1 MLVSLLFLLRGVLI
15 AGEEI
20 PAPDGR
26 LFGVVMDSS
35 SRLPVEFANIALY
48 NSLDSSLVTG
58 GITDAAGSFELKHL
72 PDGDYYL
79 MVQFIGYEQ
88 MTIPGIRIAPK
99 ERRINLGTIMMGT
112 TAFQLQEAEVVATKS
127 YTEYKLDRKVI
138 NVDQDISNTGA
149 SAAQVLEKSPAVRV
163 DIEGNVS
170 LRGSTNFIVFID
182 GKPSVLDGQ
191 EALQQIPAN
200 TIENIEIITNPSVK
214 YDPDGTSGIININ
227 LKKNKLKGFSGIIDL
242 TAGTG
247 DKYAGDLYLNYKTG
261 RFNFY
266 GGIDWNDRKFR
277 GNSFATR
284 ESYNGDTTDF
294 REAANELIMSR
305 NGLNFKGGIDYYL
318 ADKTTVSVG
327 GEYGNGGFGF
337 ANLRDVHDYTP
348 MKNYERYFIDDNTIE
363 WDRYFYSLNAGLV
376 QQFRQEGHEMR
387 FFAFY
392 SKRDGSQNQD
402 KQETDTD
409 ENYVPL
415 EQDPDL
421 IRSTEEGPTDNIRI
435 ELDYA
440 KPVFENGKFEAGY
453 HYRLDY
459 DDESSYLEYYDYQ
472 ASDWAR
478 DEEFTKS
485 SVFDRS
491 IHAVFGIFSHEV
503 VGFQYQ
509 LGLRGEYTYRSI
521 DVTSPDNPPQSS
533 VLDRFDYFPSV
544 HVSKSLNEVNQLMAS
559 YSRRIERPRGHYLEP
574 FVMYIDENTRRVG
587 NPDLLPEYTDSYEL
601 GYLRAFNAGSF
612 NIEAYYRNTRDKM
625 TRVTYYDTASQY
637 FINTFY
643 NVNKEKALGLE
654 SSFIY
659 DITKWFNLNL
669 STTFYNYRL
678 DDLTGENAEY
688 RSSNNWDARLIAAFK
703 LPTNTAFQVNFT
715 YNGPSITAQGRA
727 ESVYYTDLTLRQE
740 FFKRGLGITLKLSD
754 VFATNTSETWTSGPN
769 FQAYEYR
776 ERESR
781 VFMVTLSYRINNFKK
796 TAAYQSSNVDDGA
809 GM

>member
-1 MLVSLLFLLRGVLI
+1 
-15 AGEEI
+15 
-20 PAPDGR
+20 
-26 LFGVVMDSS
+26 
-35 SRLPVEFANIALY
+35 
-48 NSLDSSLVTG
+48 
-58 GITDAAGSFELKHL
+58 
-72 PDGDYYL
+72 
-79 MVQFIGYEQ
+79 
-88 MTIPGIRIAPK
+88 
-99 ERRINLGTIMMGT
+99 
-112 TAFQLQEAEVVATKS
+112 
-127 YTEYKLDRKVI
+127 
-138 NVDQDISNTGA
+138 
-149 SAAQVLEKSPAVRV
+149 
-163 DIEGNVS
+163 
-170 LRGSTNFIVFID
+170 
-182 GKPSVLDGQ
+182 
-191 EALQQIPAN
+191 
-200 TIENIEIITNPSVK
+200 
-214 YDPDGTSGIININ
+214 
-227 LKKNKLKGFSGIIDL
+227 
-242 TAGTG
+242 
-247 DKYAGDLYLNYKTG
+247 
-261 RFNFY
+261 
-266 GGIDWNDRKFR
+266 
-277 GNSFATR
+277 
-284 ESYNGDTTDF
+284 
-294 REAANELIMSR
+294 MSR
-305 NGLNFKGGIDYYL
+305 NGLNFTGGIDYYQ

-327 GEYGNGGFGF
+327 GEYGTGGFGF

-348 MKNYERYFIDDNTIE
+348 LRNYDRYFIDDNTIE
-363 WDRYFYSLNAGLV
+363 WDRYFYSVNAGLV

-459 DDESSYLEYYDYQ
+459 DDESSFLEYYDYQ

-491 IHAVFGIFSHEV
+491 IHAVYGMFNHEV

-521 DVTSPDNPPQSS
+521 DVSSPDNPPQSY

-587 NPDLLPEYTDSYEL
+587 NPDLLPEFTDSYEL

-625 TRVTYYDTASQY
+625 TRVTYYDTTSQY

-659 DITKWFNLNL
+659 DITRWFNLNI

-688 RSSNNWDARLIAAFK
+688 RTSNNWDARLIAAFK
-703 LPTNTAFQVNFT
+703 LPTHTAFQVNFT
-715 YNGPSITAQGRA
+715 YNGPSITPQGKS

-740 FFKRGLGITLKLSD
+740 FFKRALGVTLKLSD